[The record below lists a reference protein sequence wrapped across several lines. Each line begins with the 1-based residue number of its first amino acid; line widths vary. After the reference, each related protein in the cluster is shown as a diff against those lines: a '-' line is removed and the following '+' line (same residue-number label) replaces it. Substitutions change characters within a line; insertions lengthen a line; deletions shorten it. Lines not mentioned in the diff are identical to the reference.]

1 MIMGIVAT
9 EAPVMISS
17 HWLAF
22 SAENCAR
29 PSVMVYFS
37 LLSNAITGH
46 KKEFQFPKK
55 VKMPKALSAGVTNG
69 RAIRVY
75 TPNSLMGVYVEGE
88 AEDISKSDTRVAEN
102 PFDFEAAVQEAQEVF
117 E

>member
-1 MIMGIVAT
+1 MTIEMA
-9 EAPVMISS
+9 
-17 HWLAF
+17 
-22 SAENCAR
+22 
-29 PSVMVYFS
+29 
-37 LLSNAITGH
+37 
-46 KKEFQFPKK
+46 KKEGWYEKTGSK
-55 VKMPKALSAGVTNG
+55 WKTMPEQMLAY
-69 RAIRVY
+69 RAAAFFARVY

>member
-1 MIMGIVAT
+1 MGMVAT

-55 VKMPKALSAGVTNG
+55 VKMPNGAERWGDQRQGNSGIHSKFAQSVNPGPHPKA
-69 RAIRVY
+69 RWER
-75 TPNSLMGVYVEGE
+75 
-88 AEDISKSDTRVAEN
+88 R
-102 PFDFEAAVQEAQEVF
+102 
-117 E
+117 